1 MLHQAALI
9 RGEQIGGDDWQLAVA
24 FLLEIRC
31 VLIVLGMVVLPR
43 ASAVALVVAL
53 GDDTGPWGE
62 DVRGCECGGRKDQS
76 GEKCGD
82 VHRGQLDN
90 CVMTPANCVRNMKRV
105 FDKWHGVLGLCCFPS
120 TKTQLRLCPAKSK
133 ADGGLFFYAS
143 FMF

>member
-53 GDDTGPWGE
+53 GDDTGP
-62 DVRGCECGGRKDQS
+62 
-76 GEKCGD
+76 
-82 VHRGQLDN
+82 
-90 CVMTPANCVRNMKRV
+90 
-105 FDKWHGVLGLCCFPS
+105 
-120 TKTQLRLCPAKSK
+120 
-133 ADGGLFFYAS
+133 
-143 FMF
+143 